1 MKHPI
6 MKNHEFQFS
15 IDQILKYEIEKKN
28 SIIKKMI
35 KKNSLKRKIN

>member
-6 MKNHEFQFS
+6 RKNHEFQFS